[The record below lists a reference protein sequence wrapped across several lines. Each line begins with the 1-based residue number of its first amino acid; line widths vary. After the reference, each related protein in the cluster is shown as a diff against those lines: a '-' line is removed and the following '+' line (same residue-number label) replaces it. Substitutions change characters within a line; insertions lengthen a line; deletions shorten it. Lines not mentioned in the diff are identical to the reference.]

1 MVSVKNI
8 ISAKSIIGDQMQ
20 MAVRAMAGRFLK
32 NEKGDLLGTIGVM
45 MVITLAVV
53 AVHGL
58 IKGWLPDFVGRIFA
72 LLDGMV

>member
-1 MVSVKNI
+1 MKNI

-20 MAVRAMAGRFLK
+20 MAVRATTGRFLK

>member
-1 MVSVKNI
+1 
-8 ISAKSIIGDQMQ
+8 
-20 MAVRAMAGRFLK
+20 MAGRFLK

-72 LLDGMV
+72 LLDGMI